1 MTVHIKMGLELG
13 KQKKIT
19 ITNLKAVLQGVITG
33 VGRAC
38 LAPSFATRQRWFGT
52 SAGTVVASMTKMKQF
67 VDGCATIYVQ
77 YRNDPQGFAY
87 VYSDAMRKSMKYG
100 TFIVY
105 VNDLFFRTIDFT
117 RAENLHMSHQNTLG
131 VQILTLS
138 HELSHLVL
146 GTNASGSP
154 YSIEHYENNALLLV
168 GTNPV
173 YAANNADNFGYCIEE
188 CS

>member
-67 VDGCATIYVQ
+67 VDGCATIYVE

-87 VYSDAMRKSMKYG
+87 VYSDAMRKSMK
-100 TFIVY
+100 
-105 VNDLFFRTIDFT
+105 
-117 RAENLHMSHQNTLG
+117 H
-131 VQILTLS
+131 LS
-138 HELSHLVL
+138 SM
-146 GTNASGSP
+146 
-154 YSIEHYENNALLLV
+154 
-168 GTNPV
+168 
-173 YAANNADNFGYCIEE
+173 
-188 CS
+188 